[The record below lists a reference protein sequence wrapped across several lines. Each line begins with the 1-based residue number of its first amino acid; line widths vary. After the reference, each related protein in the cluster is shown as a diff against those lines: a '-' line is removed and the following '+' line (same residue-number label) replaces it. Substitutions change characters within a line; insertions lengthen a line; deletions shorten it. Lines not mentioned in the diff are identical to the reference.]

1 MRAKANADRATVSQS
16 FFKTGEGQ
24 YGFGDK
30 FLGVTVPDQR
40 RIARLFRAIELDQ
53 LRQLFEHELH
63 EARLTAGLI
72 LVDKYQRTKIPSE
85 KKELVEFYLSV
96 LKRINNWDIVDST
109 APYILGDYAL
119 HFKDGRKHL
128 LRLLKS
134 NDLWEQRVAVL
145 GELAFIRAGQVDNIF
160 AVSKHLLGHQHDL
173 IHKAV
178 GWMLR
183 EAGKRNETMLIE
195 FLQTHRHQMP
205 RTMLRYAIERLPSE
219 TKADLMQ
226 RSR

>member
-1 MRAKANADRATVSQS
+1 MPFAVSNITTFGAQNAAVYQDTYCKCSCYQSYRTKMNKSTNSAQPLTAEQVLECLRAKANADRATVSQS

-85 KKELVEFYLSV
+85 KKDLVEFYLSV

-160 AVSKHLLGHQHDL
+160 AV
-173 IHKAV
+173 
-178 GWMLR
+178 
-183 EAGKRNETMLIE
+183 
-195 FLQTHRHQMP
+195 
-205 RTMLRYAIERLPSE
+205 PS
-219 TKADLMQ
+219 TC
-226 RSR
+226 